1 MVGRHPMAELA
12 PRDIVVKEMIRVMDK
27 SGRNYVYL
35 DATHIPESHLKI
47 RFPNIISKLRENG
60 LDLKKDLI
68 KVSPAEHYLNGGI
81 KTDYNGK
88 TNIESLYC
96 CGEAASTGAHGAN
109 RLASNSLMEGLVYGW
124 KIYKDIEKKLEQK
137 NPEDE
142 NKTIE
147 CINKLLNEA
156 KIKKSKAG
164 KFNDNKL
171 DIKTFI
177 SDLKNI
183 MTKKV
188 GILRDAQSLK
198 EAGEFVDFH
207 INSGYLY
214 NKRDKN
220 ILEFANMLTVASLI
234 IKAASLREESRGTH
248 QRNDFPYKDDKNW
261 KKHIILKQNK
271 VYFKDV

>member
-1 MVGRHPMAELA
+1 
-12 PRDIVVKEMIRVMDK
+12 
-27 SGRNYVYL
+27 
-35 DATHIPESHLKI
+35 
-47 RFPNIISKLRENG
+47 
-60 LDLKKDLI
+60 
-68 KVSPAEHYLNGGI
+68 
-81 KTDYNGK
+81 
-88 TNIESLYC
+88 
-96 CGEAASTGAHGAN
+96 
-109 RLASNSLMEGLVYGW
+109 MEGLVYGW

-142 NKTIE
+142 NKAIE
-147 CINKLLNEA
+147 CINKLLDEA

-164 KFNDNKL
+164 KFNDNKP
-171 DIKTFI
+171 DIKTSI
-177 SDLKNI
+177 SDLRNI

-198 EAGEFVDFH
+198 EAREFVDFQ
-207 INSGYLY
+207 INSRCLY